1 MNIEDIKWLKSFETN
16 FRTAI
21 NSNYSRNILE
31 SQLRKMVDIYE
42 KETGKKYT
50 LCYHCSTSILYFLKD
65 IGKIYFDAVQT
76 GNESTLSDS
85 ELEKTV
91 TVMEG
96 NTKESTASN
105 TKNNGIKKKRNAK
118 YTTK

>member
-1 MNIEDIKWLKSFETN
+1 MNAEDIKWLSSFESN

-21 NSNYSRNILE
+21 NSNYSRNVLE

-42 KETGKKYT
+42 KVTGKKYS
-50 LCYHCSTSILYFLKD
+50 LCYHCSTQILYFLKD
-65 IGKIYFDAVQT
+65 IGKIYFDAVQK
-76 GNESTLSDS
+76 GNESTLSDN

-96 NTKESTASN
+96 NTKESTTSN
-105 TKNNGIKKKRNAK
+105 TKNNGIKRKRNAK